1 MKLNI
6 SYPKTVEYK
15 SCTATIYLQKHRGK
29 ERFEVRYYDLDG
41 SLQRLSFPNDVTAT
55 KFADTVV
62 KALSTNRENF
72 VTLRGADAYNYRSAL
87 ELLGPTGLTLLQAAT
102 LVTDGLRLLNGITT
116 IPEAIKYCIENRPQR
131 SPDITVQTVVDR
143 LLALKE
149 KEGDVG
155 QLYLRDLRLRLQK
168 FAQAFQCPICK
179 VSPQH
184 IRDYLLNMNVS
195 NRTRHNQRT
204 TLTTLFNFAKGEG
217 YLPTDHKGVPRPT
230 KRSRLKLA
238 IKIFTP
244 DEMTKLL
251 VGATPEQI
259 VALSVMGFAGIR
271 AEELKRLEWQHFD
284 FAERH
289 IIVPDSVAKCET
301 RRIVPIS
308 ENLHAWLLPHRRESG
323 KVCPFANLAI
333 VYAHRARKAGVEWKR
348 NGLRHSYISYRVS
361 LTKNVPQVAFEA
373 GNSPQMVHR
382 HYLKVVTESVAEQWF
397 AIVPDSTGNIINLPK
412 TPGRLLTSTA

>member
-1 MKLNI
+1 MKFNI

-41 SLQRLSFPNDVTAT
+41 SLQRLSFPNDATAT

-62 KALSTNRENF
+62 KALSANRENF
-72 VTLRGADAYNYRSAL
+72 VTLRGVEAYNYRSAL
-87 ELLGPTGLTLLQAAT
+87 ELLTPSGLTLLQAAT
-102 LVTDGLRLLNGITT
+102 LVTDGMRLLNGVTT
-116 IPEAIKYCIENRPQR
+116 IPEAIKYYLENRPQK
-131 SPDITVQTVVDR
+131 SPDITVQEVVDQ

-155 QLYLRDLRLRLQK
+155 QLYLRDLRLRLER
-168 FAQAFQCPICK
+168 FAEAFQCPISK
-179 VSPQH
+179 VSAQQ
-184 IRDYLLNMNVS
+184 IRDYLLNMDVS

-217 YLPTDHKGVPRPT
+217 FLPADHKGVPRPT

-251 VGATPEQI
+251 AGATPQQI

-284 FAERH
+284 FVE
-289 IIVPDSVAKCET
+289 
-301 RRIVPIS
+301 
-308 ENLHAWLLPHRRESG
+308 
-323 KVCPFANLAI
+323 
-333 VYAHRARKAGVEWKR
+333 KAY
-348 NGLRHSYISYRVS
+348 H
-361 LTKNVPQVAFEA
+361 
-373 GNSPQMVHR
+373 
-382 HYLKVVTESVAEQWF
+382 
-397 AIVPDSTGNIINLPK
+397 
-412 TPGRLLTSTA
+412 